1 MTDFNLDPEY
11 TTGEPTAHQRRRP
24 SRVAAIAAS
33 AALVAG
39 LGGFF
44 VGHSAGSPASKAKPA
59 AESNTSS
66 ETAGSNP
73 TATPS
78 TAAPAPPYGAS
89 ASDSKSAISGG
100 GGGQYS
106 QGAYPEEPLELL
118 GERTTPTGITLRA
131 HRQVYGVEMMTPYG
145 DQFGGWTPAGWCFPT
160 GNLRISISTSQ
171 SVNLGWAPWYTEP
184 KGGVAV
190 STVAG
195 GYVEGSPVFGAV
207 VQVGADATSVTFTTA
222 SGLTDST
229 APSNGI
235 ALLAVNG
242 PIEENFSVVITN
254 GDGSSTTLSSAD
266 LTSSNSYDDSGYRQA
281 CEPPPPVLP
290 PAGEQPADPA
300 AAEAA
305 VRAAWALAR
314 DFGAVDPDVRASYIE
329 DTTGIAEAWDAV
341 NNGEFAEAAKG
352 STSTITELV
361 FTSPTEAWFRYDIT
375 SSIVNYNDRYG
386 IAHLSAA
393 GVWQFTRQ
401 TVCQDLQLVPNAVCS
416 PAVDTLYPPSAA
428 NDPRYGGGI
437 VPIEGGVGVG
447 ISGEGDVAV
456 TPPCCKK

>member
-1 MTDFNLDPEY
+1 MTDFNLDPDY

-24 SRVAAIAAS
+24 SRVGAIAAS

-44 VGHSAGSPASKAKPA
+44 VGHSAGSPTGKAKPTTEA
-59 AESNTSS
+59 SGTKDPAPADS
-66 ETAGSNP
+66 
-73 TATPS
+73 TPN

-89 ASDSKSAISGG
+89 SADSKMAGG

-106 QGAYPEEPLELL
+106 QGAYPEQALELL
-118 GERTTPTGITLRA
+118 GERTTASGITLRA
-131 HRQVYGVEMMTPYG
+131 HRQDYGTEMMAPYG
-145 DQFGGWTPAGWCFPT
+145 DQFNGWTPAGWCFPT
-160 GNLRISISTSQ
+160 GNLRISIVTSN
-171 SVNLGWAPWYTEP
+171 SAHLGWAPWYTEP

-190 STVAG
+190 STVSG

-207 VQVGADATSVTFTTA
+207 VQVGPNATSVTFTTT
-222 SGLTDST
+222 SGLTDSA

-235 ALLAVNG
+235 ALLGVSG
-242 PIEENFSVVITN
+242 PIEENFSVVISN
-254 GDGSSTTLSSAD
+254 GDGTSTTLNSAD
-266 LTSSNSYDDSGYRQA
+266 LASLNPYDDSGYREA

-290 PAGEQPADPA
+290 PAGEQPLDPA

-305 VRAAWALAR
+305 VREAWTLAR
-314 DFGAVDPDVRASYIE
+314 DFGAVDPAVRASYID
-329 DTTGIAEAWDAV
+329 DTTGMAEAWDAIS
-341 NNGEFAEAAKG
+341 NGEFAEAAKG
-352 STSTITELV
+352 STSTIAELV

-375 SSIVNYNDRYG
+375 SSIVNFNDRYG

-416 PAVDTLYPPSAA
+416 PMVDTLYPPSAA
-428 NDPRYGGGI
+428 NDPRYGGG
-437 VPIEGGVGVG
+437 VVPVGEDGVVTPMPMPIEVPASTTGGY
-447 ISGEGDVAV
+447 S
-456 TPPCCKK
+456 K

>member
-1 MTDFNLDPEY
+1 MTDFNLDPDY
-11 TTGEPTAHQRRRP
+11 TTVEPTAHQRSRP
-24 SRVAAIAAS
+24 SRVTAIAAS

-44 VGHSAGSPASKAKPA
+44 VGHSSGSPTSKAKPA
-59 AESNTSS
+59 AESSS
-66 ETAGSNP
+66 APEAPSANS
-73 TATPS
+73 TPS
-78 TAAPAPPYGAS
+78 TAAPAPQYGA
-89 ASDSKSAISGG
+89 ASNDSKSAVAGG

-106 QGAYPEEPLELL
+106 QGAYPEEPLELI
-118 GERTTPTGITLRA
+118 GERTTATGITLRA
-131 HRQVYGVEMMTPYG
+131 HRQNYGAEMMAPYG
-145 DQFGGWTPAGWCFPT
+145 DQFNGWTPAGWCFPT
-160 GNLRISISTSQ
+160 GNLRISISSSH

-207 VQVGADATSVTFTTA
+207 VQVGADATSVSFTTA
-222 SGLTDST
+222 SGLTDSAT
-229 APSNGI
+229 PSNGI
-235 ALLAVNG
+235 VLLAVNG
-242 PIEENFSVVITN
+242 PIEETFSVVITN
-254 GDGSSTTLSSAD
+254 GDGSSTSLDSAD
-266 LTSSNSYDDSGYRQA
+266 LAGSNSYDDSGYREA

-290 PAGEQPADPA
+290 PAGEQPGDPA

-305 VRAAWALAR
+305 VRAAWTLAR

-329 DTTGIAEAWDAV
+329 DTTGIAEAWDAIS
-341 NNGEFAEAAKG
+341 NGEFAEAANG
-352 STSTITELV
+352 STSTIAELV
-361 FTSPTEAWFRYDIT
+361 FTSPTEAWFRYDIK

-386 IAHLSAA
+386 IAHLNAA

-401 TVCQDLQLVPNAVCS
+401 TVCQDLQLVPNAACS
-416 PAVDTLYPPSAA
+416 PMVDTLYPPSAA

-437 VPIEGGVGVG
+437 VPIDAGIGVG